1 MKIQNVTLG
10 KVVGVHGVQGWLKVF
25 SYTRPLENIFEYDN
39 WQLSDNAGKNFTRRV
54 LAYKGQGKHLR
65 VQFEDVSDRNQAQA
79 CVGLEISVDRGELP
93 DLDSN
98 QYYWRELVGLTV
110 KDTKG
115 QSLGVIKDMM
125 ETGSNDVML
134 LEDDHG
140 KALAIPWTPDVVVQV
155 DLVQSLLIADWEPL
169 V

>member
-1 MKIQNVTLG
+1 MKNQGVTLG

-25 SYTRPLENIFEYDN
+25 SYTRPLENIFDYDN
-39 WQLSDNAGKNFTRRV
+39 WQLSDPSGKRLSRQV
-54 LAYKGQGKHLR
+54 LAHKGQGKHLR
-65 VQFEDVSDRNQAQA
+65 VQLEGVRDRDQAQA
-79 CVGLEISVDRGELP
+79 CVGLEISIDRSDLP

-115 QSLGVIKDMM
+115 EVLGVITEMM

-155 DLVQSLLIADWEPL
+155 DLAQSLLIADWEPL
-169 V
+169 L